1 MVEVYIQQKIY
12 IKYLVVVRLQL
23 LFKVLFIWKC
33 IKIIFLFIKKYFL
46 YQRIKMI
53 WKHKKILIWSKKI
66 NFFQKHFWSAKTNKV
81 LRNSVTKTCKNCCSN
96 TTFQTQFFS
105 RPHNKKYNLMCCQTS
120 YYVFY
125 TATTSKQ
132 MQPISV
138 TFIYIDSLLIF
149 SIYI

>member
-1 MVEVYIQQKIY
+1 MQQKTY
-12 IKYLVVVRLQL
+12 IKYLVVVWLQL

-66 NFFQKHFWSAKTNKV
+66 NFFQKHFWNAKTNKV
-81 LRNSVTKTCKNCCSN
+81 LRNSTTKTCKNYFSN

-105 RPHNKKYNLMCCQTS
+105 RPRNKKCNLMCCQTP

-125 TATTSKQ
+125 TTNRKTTSKQ
-132 MQPISV
+132 MQPVFV
-138 TFIYIDSLLIF
+138 TFIYFDSLLIF